1 MPVLDLSIPLN
12 KAHMQGGNSQ
22 PAVFEISVNEKDGL
36 NL

>member
-22 PAVFEISVNEKDGL
+22 PVFEISVNEKEGL

>member
-1 MPVLDLSIPLN
+1 MPVLDLSVPLH

-22 PAVFEISVNEKDGL
+22 LVFEISVNEKDGL